1 MVTVLED
8 EDPHAVKHVVR
19 ALRAGKLVAIP
30 CDTVYSLSCDA
41 TNSEAVRR
49 LYAAKERPTDKP
61 VSVAVHS
68 PEKALELLEPVPRLE
83 AALETLTP
91 GPVTIVAPR
100 RPGVVAP
107 EVAAGERTL
116 GVRIPD
122 HPFFLR
128 VVRRF
133 GKPIVTTSANVSG
146 RPAPTDPDEVFEQ
159 LGDRLDILVEGECRF
174 GEPSTVIEL
183 TPEGNI
189 DILREG
195 AMPKEEILETLR
207 GTTSGA

>member
-1 MVTVLED
+1 MLE
-8 EDPHAVKHVVR
+8 EENPNAVKHVIR
-19 ALRAGKLVAIP
+19 TLRAGKLVAIP

-49 LYAAKERPTDKP
+49 LFAAKERPADKP

-68 PEKALELLEPVPRLE
+68 PEKALELLEPIPGLE
-83 AALETLTP
+83 AVLETLTP

-100 RPGVVAP
+100 KPGMVAP
-107 EVAAGERTL
+107 EVAAGKRTL
-116 GVRIPD
+116 GIRIPD

-133 GKPIVTTSANVSG
+133 GRPIVTTSANISG
-146 RPAPTDPDEVFEQ
+146 QPAPTDPDEVLEQ
-159 LGDRLDILVEGECRF
+159 LGDRLDLLVEGECRF

-195 AMPKEEILETLR
+195 AVPKEKILEMLR